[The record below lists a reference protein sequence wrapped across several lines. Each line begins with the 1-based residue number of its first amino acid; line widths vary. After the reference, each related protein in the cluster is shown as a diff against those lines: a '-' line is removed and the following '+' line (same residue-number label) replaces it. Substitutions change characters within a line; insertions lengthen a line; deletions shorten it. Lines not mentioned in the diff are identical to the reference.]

1 MAQSGIPAK
10 PDIDSRRS
18 SLPPAALASESA
30 IEEALRARGTQQA
43 LLVEVNATLAA
54 AIDAEVVLP
63 QILSQLAAR
72 TRLVNT
78 SVYLL
83 DRENHH
89 LRCAAESGFPSIEP
103 YRTLPLDGP
112 GLVAWAARLA
122 ETVYAPD
129 VSKDTRYLCADPR
142 AKSEYAVPLH
152 AGANLLGVLNIESD
166 QEDGI
171 RAVTRKLIDQL
182 AGQVA
187 LAIERSSL
195 FYRLRD
201 SEERFRSIFEQTR
214 HGVAL
219 GDLEGR
225 FLNVN
230 PAFGQILGYEPSELQ
245 GLHFTRI
252 IHPDDR
258 QPSLDE
264 VRRLLEG
271 KIGHFYAEGRCL
283 HKSGEPVWCA
293 VTVSLIRDSE
303 GQAAYALAMLDD
315 MSERKKAGEE
325 RARLQEQLFHAQKM
339 KAIGTLAGGMAHD
352 FNNLLG
358 VILGYASLIRRRLP
372 PGHPLGEPLDMM
384 ERSAQRGAE
393 LTSQLLQFARQ
404 ETFRVEH
411 LDIGE
416 VVGQVLRIVTETF
429 DRRIRIET
437 RLAPGLPCIGGD
449 PGQLELALLNL
460 CINAR
465 DAMPAGGTLTIE
477 TSVVIFGGEDAP
489 CPPHCVPGEYVRLV
503 VRDTGVGMEP
513 ELLHRI
519 FEPFFTTKEPGKGSG
534 LGLATVYGI
543 VSSHGGFVQAT
554 SQIGRGSEFTLHLP
568 VVPRHVGPSVQTP
581 PAQAEVKTG
590 AVLVVD
596 DEPFMLAFAE
606 EALQE
611 LGYEVLTAESGAR
624 ACELYAQR
632 TAEIDCVLLDM
643 VMSGLSGFETQE
655 ALRAINPGV
664 KVILASGYSGGAEAD
679 RARESGAVTFLPK
692 PYTVETLAQVLKSV
706 QQGNGADKDGAA

>member
-1 MAQSGIPAK
+1 MADSHVPSKPEAIPKGI
-10 PDIDSRRS
+10 I
-18 SLPPAALASESA
+18 LPPTLDQQEAAIEAGLQAWSSQLRLLIEVNAALAGALDPEEVHGQILSRLRESA
-30 IEEALRARGTQQA
+30 RLAHACIYRLLPEERVLRCVAESGYITPEALR
-43 LLVEVNATLAA
+43 TLSLDGGGAVA
-54 AIDAEVVLP
+54 Y
-63 QILSQLAAR
+63 AAR
-72 TRLVNT
+72 T
-78 SVYLL
+78 
-83 DRENHH
+83 
-89 LRCAAESGFPSIEP
+89 AEAL
-103 YRTLPLDGP
+103 Y
-112 GLVAWAARLA
+112 V
-122 ETVYAPD
+122 PD
-129 VSKDTRYLCADPR
+129 VTKDPRYLCGDPAIR
-142 AKSEYAVPLH
+142 CEYAVPLRI
-152 AGANLLGVLNIESD
+152 GASMLGVLDIEAD
-166 QEDGI
+166 RVEGI
-171 RAVTRKLIDQL
+171 RAVTRKLVD
-182 AGQVA
+182 QVA
-187 LAIERSSL
+187 TQVTAGLQRSDL
-195 FYRLRD
+195 FRKLQA
-201 SEERFRSIFEQTR
+201 SEERFRTIFEQG
-214 HGVAL
+214 HIGVAL
-219 GDLEGR
+219 GDLNGG
-225 FLNVN
+225 FVTVN
-230 PAFGQILGYEPSELQ
+230 QAYARILGYSPREMQ
-245 GLHFTRI
+245 GLYFTET
-252 IHPDDR
+252 IHPEDR
-258 QPSLDE
+258 QTALAE
-264 VRRLLEG
+264 VQALFEGRVDRLE
-271 KIGHFYAEGRCL
+271 AEGRGL

-293 VTVSLIRDSE
+293 VTASLIRDSA
-303 GQAAYALAMLDD
+303 GRPAYVLVMLDD
-315 MSERKKAGEE
+315 ISKRKKAEEE

-358 VILGYASLIRRRLP
+358 VILGYASLVRRRLP
-372 PGHPLGEPLDMM
+372 PANPLQEPVSMM

-404 ETFRVEH
+404 ETFRVER

-449 PGQLELALLNL
+449 PGQIELALLNL

-477 TSVVIFGGEDAP
+477 TSVVIFGGEGAP

-543 VSSHGGFVQAT
+543 VTSHGGFVQAT

-581 PAQAEVKTG
+581 PAQAEVKNG

-611 LGYEVLTAESGAR
+611 LGYQALTAESGKQ
-624 ACELYAQR
+624 ACEIYAQR

-643 VMSGLSGFETQE
+643 VMSDLSGFETQE
-655 ALRAINPGV
+655 ALRVINPGV
-664 KVILASGYSGGAEAD
+664 KVILVSGYSSGAEAD
-679 RARESGAVTFLPK
+679 RARESGAARFLPK
-692 PYTVETLAQVLKSV
+692 PYTVESLAHVLKSV
-706 QQGNGADKDGAA
+706 RQGNGADKDGAA